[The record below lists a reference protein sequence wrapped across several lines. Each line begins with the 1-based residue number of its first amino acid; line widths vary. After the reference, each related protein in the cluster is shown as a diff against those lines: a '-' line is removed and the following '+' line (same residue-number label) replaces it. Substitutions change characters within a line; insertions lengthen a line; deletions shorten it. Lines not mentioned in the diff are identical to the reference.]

1 MMAKSRATP
10 IRQWTAEE
18 RERTRQH
25 FERWRRVGPILDGIR
40 FRELRAMSDEERV
53 RSLTSVLA
61 CPVPRQADEPSG
73 WLAWQKVRKQ
83 WMKRRESRTR

>member
-1 MMAKSRATP
+1 MAQSSEATSRKPT
-10 IRQWTAEE
+10 TAEARQY
-18 RERTRQH
+18 REYFQ
-25 FERWRRVGPILDGIR
+25 RWKRVGPILDGIR
-40 FRELRAMSDEERV
+40 FRELRAMTDEERV
-53 RSLTSVLA
+53 RSLTSVMA